1 MVCSYDFL
9 IAEQFFNWM
18 DTDCLLQQ
26 SFDHLKEQLFF
37 CFEGWVFLILVG
49 PRLATFLLLKEA
61 TRSKNIQTFGQVLG
75 PVLGPILGT
84 LFVIFSFQGPKIEP
98 QKWAPKLGPKI

>member
-75 PVLGPILGT
+75 ASFGT
-84 LFVIFSFQGPKIEP
+84 NFGDTFCHFFFPGSKN
-98 QKWAPKLGPKI
+98 